1 MPPWGREPD
10 YLHGTGD
17 GRGDGEQTAAWR
29 RADVVGVLSKHVDDD
44 GQTHAAEPLRG
55 ARRRFVGGRGV
66 LRGRLWAVM
75 MCQGCGQ
82 PATAAQ
88 PRESGTR
95 VMYVP
100 VSVV

>member
-1 MPPWGREPD
+1 MPRRNLELD
-10 YLHGTGD
+10 YLHGTRN
-17 GRGDGEQTAAWR
+17 GRDDGEQTAAWR
-29 RADVVGVLSKHVDDD
+29 GADVVGVLSKHVDDD
-44 GQTHAAEPLRG
+44 GRTHAGEPLRG
-55 ARRRFVGGRGV
+55 AGRRFVSGRGV
-66 LRGRLWAVM
+66 LRGRMWAVM

-82 PATAAQ
+82 PATTAQ